1 MTNIV
6 LIGFMGT
13 GKTTVGKALA
23 DKLGRPFVDIDREIE
38 TNCGM
43 TVDEIFKVYGES
55 FFREQE
61 RCAINNVSR
70 HGNAVVATGGGA
82 VLSPEN
88 VTHLKNSGIVVS
100 LQAPAEVILRRV
112 EKDAVKRPLLN
123 KPDRLQAI
131 NKLLEERAGSYRIA
145 DFGVETSEHTPW
157 RVTDIII
164 DYLRSN
170 GHLKE
175 A

>member
-23 DKLGRPFVDIDREIE
+23 DKLGRPFIDIDREIE
-38 TNCGM
+38 ANCGM
-43 TVDEIFKVYGES
+43 TIDEIFKVHGEP

-61 RCAINNVSR
+61 RCAIKNISR
-70 HGNAVVATGGGA
+70 NCSAVVATGGGA

-88 VTHLKNSGIVVS
+88 VTHLKNSGIVVL

-112 EKDAVKRPLLN
+112 EKEAAKRPLLN

-131 NKLLEERAGSYRIA
+131 NKLLEERARHYQIA
-145 DFGVETSEHTPW
+145 DFRVDTSDHTPGII
-157 RVTDIII
+157 TDIII

-170 GHLKE
+170 GHLIE